1 MAGFLRISRVSGEKV
16 SALLRNR
23 VLAWILVGIV
33 FISARTAHA
42 QWKDP
47 RLIAGQVAFN
57 FAVSFIGKLVHD
69 HQSPGKAFKSALI
82 EGTASGL
89 VAHTGY
95 CLTGREPQLALVGKT
110 LAQKSSLMT
119 RRSMEAKPVFDKT
132 LVSHWQLTHSFVHF
146 KFDGSPRFEIDVL
159 NAGATA
165 FYAFSDGYD
174 FDLSRT
180 LYTGSVFFRNED
192 NAERIRG
199 YAVPGVVWMDAD
211 WYDDP
216 EILGHE
222 LIHTLQFERGSAI
235 ADWRYKKLRFNFLAL
250 ASGVPALLKGW
261 GEHDNRLHEREADLY
276 VGRR

>member
-1 MAGFLRISRVSGEKV
+1 LRGRY
-16 SALLRNR
+16 
-23 VLAWILVGIV
+23 LAWILVAIF
-33 FISARTAHA
+33 FIGARTAHA

-69 HQSPGKAFKSALI
+69 HQPPGKALKLALI

-95 CLTGREPQLALVGKT
+95 CLTGKEPHFALVGKT

-132 LVSHWQLTHSFVHF
+132 LYSHWQLTHSFIHF
-146 KFDGSPRFEIDVL
+146 KFDDSAHFEIDVL
-159 NAGATA
+159 NAAATT
-165 FYAFSDGYD
+165 FYVFSDGYD

-180 LYTGSVFFRNED
+180 LYTGSVLFRRENSLKH
-192 NAERIRG
+192 IRG
-199 YAVPGVVWMDAD
+199 YSVPGVVWLDTD
-211 WYDDP
+211 WYDDQ

-235 ADWRYKKLRFNFLAL
+235 ADWHYKGMRFNFLAL
-250 ASGVPALLKGW
+250 ASGFPALLKGW
-261 GEHDNRLHEREADLY
+261 PEHDNRLHEREADLY
-276 VGRR
+276 VGRH

>member
-1 MAGFLRISRVSGEKV
+1 
-16 SALLRNR
+16 
-23 VLAWILVGIV
+23 
-33 FISARTAHA
+33 
-42 QWKDP
+42 
-47 RLIAGQVAFN
+47 VAFN

-69 HQSPGKAFKSALI
+69 HQSPGKALKSALI

-95 CLTGREPQLALVGKT
+95 CLTGREPEFALVGKT

-119 RRSMEAKPVFDKT
+119 RRSMEAKPVFDET
-132 LVSHWQLTHSFVHF
+132 LYSHWQLTYSFLHF
-146 KFDGSPRFEIDVL
+146 KLDDSPHFEIDVL

-165 FYAFSDGYD
+165 YYAFSDGYD

-180 LYTGSVFFRNED
+180 LYTGSVFFRREYGTQ
-192 NAERIRG
+192 RIRG
-199 YAVPGVVWMDAD
+199 YSVPGVVWIDAK
-211 WYDDP
+211 WYDDR

-261 GEHDNRLHEREADLY
+261 PEHDSRLHEREANLY